1 MYKGGFKGFFSWGM
15 NPAVSGANAN
25 KVRQALT
32 HLEWMV
38 AVNLFDNETASF
50 WKGPGMDPKKIKTEV
65 FFLPCAASLEKE
77 GSVTN
82 SGRWMQWR
90 YKAAEPPGEARDDGD
105 IMVALWERIRKVYKE
120 NGVVPEPILNFR
132 WDFLKHGRYDPHA
145 IARLIN
151 GYFEKDVT
159 AGGKTYKKGT
169 LVPSFA
175 LLQADG
181 STSSGNWLYC
191 NSYTEG
197 GNMAARR
204 EKADPTAMGLYS
216 GWAWSWPVNRRIL
229 YNRAS
234 VDLNGQPWSSDKD
247 ILRWSSGSTWVGD
260 VPDGGWPPLVDRANS
275 KRPFIM
281 KPDGFASIFGPGLA
295 EGPFPEHYEP
305 LESPILGNPFSSQ
318 RMNPV
323 APVYSTDADKWA
335 ANDPRYPIVATTH
348 RVTEHWQTG
357 VMSRWLPWLLEAQ
370 PELFVEISQELAE
383 SKGIK
388 NGEKVVV
395 SSARGQVEGVALVTF
410 RVAPM
415 NIQGK
420 VVHMVSLPW
429 CFGWVHPK
437 NSGDAANLLTP
448 PTGDPNTRIPETKAF
463 MVNVAKKGDP

>member
-1 MYKGGFKGFFSWGM
+1 
-15 NPAVSGANAN
+15 
-25 KVRQALT
+25 
-32 HLEWMV
+32 MV
-38 AVNLFDNETASF
+38 VVNLFDNETASF

-65 FFLPCAASLEKE
+65 FFLPCAASVEKE
-77 GSVTN
+77 GSITN

-105 IMVALWERIRKVYKE
+105 IMVSLWERIRKLYKE
-120 NGVVPEPILNFR
+120 GGVAPEPILNFR
-132 WDFLKHGRYDPHA
+132 WDYVKNGHYDPHA
-145 IARLIN
+145 IAKLIN

-159 AGGKTYKKGT
+159 VGDKTYKKGT

-191 NSYTEG
+191 NSYTES

-204 EKADPTAMGLYS
+204 DKADPTAMGLYS
-216 GWAWSWPVNRRIL
+216 GWAWAWPVNRRIL

-247 ILRWSSGSTWVGD
+247 ILRWTAGNAWIGD
-260 VPDGGWPPLVDRANS
+260 VPDGGWPPMADQEKT

-281 KPDGFASIFGPGLA
+281 KPDGFGAIFGPGLA

-305 LESPILGNPFSSQ
+305 LESPLLRNPFSAQ
-318 RMNPV
+318 RINPA
-323 APVYSTDADKWA
+323 APIYTTDADKWA
-335 ANDPRYPIVATTH
+335 TNDPKFPIVATTH

-370 PELFVEISQELAE
+370 PELFVEISQELAKE
-383 SKGIK
+383 KGIK
-388 NGEKVVV
+388 NGERVVV
-395 SSARGQVEGVALVTF
+395 TSARGKVEGVALVTF

-415 NIQGK
+415 TIQGK
-420 VVHMVSLPW
+420 AVHVVSLPW

-448 PTGDPNTRIPETKAF
+448 PTGDANTRIPETKAF
-463 MVNVAKKGDP
+463 MVNVAKKGGA